1 MQKTATKT
9 ISAERFT
16 PVTLARKL
24 DARVLLE
31 SASFMKGRERYSI
44 LLVREAFCVRET
56 SAGVFLVRDGT
67 QTRLPDPEHDILDV
81 LRSFAAEHAGA
92 AFDFPF
98 PAGGIGFLSYEYASR
113 FDTVRLQERPDVL
126 GLPQAAFLFGHLFAV
141 FDHYVDSVT
150 LLGVNYDGYQIDLDA
165 AIDVA
170 MARINDMD
178 FNFMAPSRHRGE
190 AEVVDDGDPP
200 RYMAGVKEIREEII
214 AGNLLQGVLSRRLA
228 VRTDLPALEAY
239 RNLRHTNPS
248 PYMFYLRYDG
258 FELFGASPEVHVR
271 CRQGRAILRPIAGT
285 RRRGADRAEDAA
297 LAAEL
302 LSDEKELAEH
312 LMLVDLGRNDLGRV
326 CVPGS
331 VEVTEFNVIEHYS
344 HVMHI
349 VSQVEGNLF
358 PDRDGIDALRA
369 TFPAGTVSGAPKIR
383 AMEVIDR
390 LEAAPRSFYAGVVG
404 YVEPDG
410 SLDTCI
416 AIRCGLKKD
425 GVIVLQAGAGV
436 VFDSSPERELEE
448 TDEKL
453 RALVRALGVTL

>member
-31 SASFMKGRERYSI
+31 SGSFMKGRERYSI

>member
-178 FNFMAPSRHRGE
+178 FNFMSPSRHRGE
-190 AEVVDDGDPP
+190 AEVVDEGDPP

-425 GVIVLQAGAGV
+425 GVMVLQAGAGV

>member
-1 MQKTATKT
+1 LQKTATKT

>member
-16 PVTLARKL
+16 PVMLARKL

-56 SAGVFLVRDGT
+56 AAGVFLTRDGIE
-67 QTRLPDPEHDILDV
+67 TRLPDPENDILDI
-81 LRSFAAEHAGA
+81 LSSFAEQHTGA

-98 PAGGIGFLSYEYASR
+98 PAGGIGYLSYEYASR
-113 FDTVRLQERPDVL
+113 FDTVHLQQRPDLL
-126 GLPQAAFLFGHLFAV
+126 GLPQSAFLFGHLFAV

-150 LLGVNYDGYQIDLDA
+150 LLGINYDGFEIDLDRVIEA
-165 AIDVA
+165 A
-170 MARINDMD
+170 MARIDDMD
-178 FNFMAPSRHRGE
+178 FSFMAPQGHRAG
-190 AEVVDDGDPP
+190 AEVVDEGDPS
-200 RYMAGVKEIREEII
+200 RYLAGVREVREEII

-239 RNLRHTNPS
+239 CNLRTTNPS
-248 PYMFYLRYDG
+248 PYLFYLRYDG

-271 CRQGRAILRPIAGT
+271 CRGTRIILRPLAGT

-297 LAAEL
+297 LEAEL
-302 LSDEKELAEH
+302 LADEKELAEH

-326 CVPGS
+326 CIPGS
-331 VEVTEFNVIEHYS
+331 VKVTEFNVIEHYS

-349 VSQVEGNLF
+349 VSQVEGDLF
-358 PDRDGIDALRA
+358 PDRNGIDALRA

-390 LEAAPRSFYAGVVG
+390 LESAPRSFYAGVVG
-404 YVEPDG
+404 YLEPDG

-416 AIRCGLKKD
+416 AIRCALKKD
-425 GVIVLQAGAGV
+425 GVMFLQAGAGV
-436 VFDSSPERELEE
+436 VFDSIPARELEE
-448 TDEKL
+448 TEEKL
-453 RALVRALGVTL
+453 RALARALGVTL

>member
-67 QTRLPDPEHDILDV
+67 QTRLPDPEQDILDV

-178 FNFMAPSRHRGE
+178 FNFMSPSRHRGE
-190 AEVVDDGDPP
+190 AEVVDEGDPP

-425 GVIVLQAGAGV
+425 GVMVLQAGAGV

>member
-67 QTRLPDPEHDILDV
+67 QTRLPDPEQDILDV

-126 GLPQAAFLFGHLFAV
+126 GVPQAAFLFGHLFAV

-331 VEVTEFNVIEHYS
+331 VEVTELNAIEHYS

-425 GVIVLQAGAGV
+425 GVMVLQAGAGV

>member
-1 MQKTATKT
+1 M
-9 ISAERFT
+9 
-16 PVTLARKL
+16 
-24 DARVLLE
+24 
-31 SASFMKGRERYSI
+31 
-44 LLVREAFCVRET
+44 
-56 SAGVFLVRDGT
+56 
-67 QTRLPDPEHDILDV
+67 

-113 FDTVRLQERPDVL
+113 FDTVRLQDRPDVL

-190 AEVVDDGDPP
+190 AEVVDEGDPP
-200 RYMAGVKEIREEII
+200 RYMAGVREIREEII

-331 VEVTEFNVIEHYS
+331 VEVTELNAIEHYS

-425 GVIVLQAGAGV
+425 GVMVLQAGAGV

>member
-67 QTRLPDPEHDILDV
+67 QTRLPDPEQDILDV

-331 VEVTEFNVIEHYS
+331 VEVTELNAIEHYS

>member
-190 AEVVDDGDPP
+190 AEVVDEGDPP
-200 RYMAGVKEIREEII
+200 RYMAGVREIREEII